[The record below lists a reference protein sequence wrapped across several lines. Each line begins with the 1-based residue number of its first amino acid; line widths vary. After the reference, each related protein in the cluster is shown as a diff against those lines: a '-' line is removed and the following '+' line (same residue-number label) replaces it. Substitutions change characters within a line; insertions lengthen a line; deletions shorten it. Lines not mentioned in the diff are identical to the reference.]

1 MARRDTNFYY
11 SFVVL
16 SEARR
21 RAIIA
26 VWDFCRVVDDTV
38 DEKADD
44 RAVPG
49 ARAAASAE
57 LSTWRDELAACYNG
71 QPACTP
77 QGQALAPHIAA
88 FRLPRRP
95 FDDIIDG
102 VESDIDRPRFRTFE
116 ELRRYCLRVASAV
129 GLICIEIFGYTN
141 QQCRQYAIDLGIAL
155 QLTNILRDLGRDLA
169 VGRLYLPLEDLERFH
184 VSEDDLRVGHV
195 SAPVR
200 ALLDFEA
207 RRARDYFARAA
218 RGLPREDARRL
229 VAARIMGAIYLD
241 LLKRIEM
248 SGYHVFSTTIRAPR
262 WRRATI
268 AAGTWLSA
276 MAGF

>member
-26 VWDFCRVVDDTV
+26 VWDFCRIVDDTV
-38 DEKADD
+38 DEKADHP
-44 RAVPG
+44 AGPG
-49 ARAAASAE
+49 ERAAASAE
-57 LSTWRDELAACYNG
+57 LSTWRDELAACYAG
-71 QPACTP
+71 QPARTA

-102 VESDIDRPRFRTFE
+102 VEIDIDRPRFRTFE
-116 ELRRYCLRVASAV
+116 DLRQYCLRVASAV

-169 VGRLYLPLEDLERFH
+169 AGRLYLPLEDLDRFH
-184 VSEDDLRVGHV
+184 VSEDDLRAGHV
-195 SAPVR
+195 SDRVR
-200 ALLDFEA
+200 ALLEFEA
-207 RRARDYFARAA
+207 RRARDYFVRAA
-218 RGLPREDARRL
+218 RALPREDARRL

-241 LLKRIEM
+241 LLERIET
-248 SGYHVFSTTIRAPR
+248 SGYHVFSETIRAPR
-262 WRRATI
+262 WRRAMI
-268 AAGTWLSA
+268 AARSWLRA

>member
-21 RAIIA
+21 RAIVA
-26 VWDFCRVVDDTV
+26 VWDFCRIVDDTV
-38 DEKADD
+38 DEKADRLD
-44 RAVPG
+44 VP
-49 ARAAASAE
+49 AAKAAASAE
-57 LSTWRDELAACYNG
+57 LSAWRDELAACYSG
-71 QPACTP
+71 RPARTL
-77 QGQALAPHIAA
+77 QGQALAPYITA

-102 VESDIDRPRFRTFE
+102 VEIDIDRPRFRTFE
-116 ELRRYCLRVASAV
+116 ELRQYCLRVASAV

-169 VGRLYLPLEDLERFH
+169 VGRLYLPLEDLDRFD
-184 VSEDDLRVGHV
+184 VTEDDLRAGHV
-195 SAPVR
+195 TGPVR
-200 ALLDFEA
+200 ALLHFEA

-241 LLKRIEM
+241 LLERIEM
-248 SGYHVFSTTIRAPR
+248 SGYHVFSETIRAPR

-276 MAGF
+276 MVGR

>member
-38 DEKADD
+38 DEKTDHLG
-44 RAVPG
+44 VPG
-49 ARAAASAE
+49 ANAAASAE
-57 LSTWRDELAACYNG
+57 LSRWRDELAACYSG
-71 QPACTP
+71 QPARTL

-88 FRLPRRP
+88 FRLPRRS

-102 VESDIDRPRFRTFE
+102 VAMDIDRPRFRTFE

-129 GLICIEIFGYTN
+129 GLICIEIFGYAN
-141 QQCRQYAIDLGIAL
+141 QQCRQYAVDLGIAL

-184 VSEDDLRVGHV
+184 VSEDDLRAGRVTDR
-195 SAPVR
+195 VR

-241 LLKRIEM
+241 LLERIEM
-248 SGYHVFSTTIRAPR
+248 SDYHVFSDTIRAPK

-268 AAGTWLSA
+268 AATTWLSA
-276 MAGF
+276 MVGR